1 MTDTGIIFVMRIF
14 WAVFMALMLIGGY
27 RGSCNVENGKASP
40 MRVRTD
46 DSLVWLDPIVFPI
59 VIGIMTLIMCLFLD
73 GEMLAEQ
80 FFSYI
85 FDTFFFLNVYFLFLL
100 LSLRC
105 SGNIMRQKCVQ
116 HFGWFRFFSII
127 SPISF
132 ISCHRANRSWSVTS
146 PKK

>member
-59 VIGIMTLIMCLFLD
+59 VIGIMTCLL
-73 GEMLAEQ
+73 
-80 FFSYI
+80 Y
-85 FDTFFFLNVYFLFLL
+85 
-100 LSLRC
+100 
-105 SGNIMRQKCVQ
+105 
-116 HFGWFRFFSII
+116 
-127 SPISF
+127 
-132 ISCHRANRSWSVTS
+132 TS
-146 PKK
+146 DAADEL